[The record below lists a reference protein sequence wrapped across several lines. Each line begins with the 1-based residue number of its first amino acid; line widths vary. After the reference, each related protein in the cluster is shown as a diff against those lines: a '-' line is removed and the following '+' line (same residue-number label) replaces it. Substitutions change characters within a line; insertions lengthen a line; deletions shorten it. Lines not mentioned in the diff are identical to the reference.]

1 MPVTCTQKGDAATSE
16 AVTAPQAATMAH
28 PNMIRFHI
36 IASPL
41 QALDGFRHKRE
52 EKGTAEGLRC
62 TVAKDGS
69 GSAKIKGGTE
79 DKSGN
84 HEGQPAELP
93 ACRHGLLLQDL
104 QRVKDGQHDR
114 LCEI

>member
-41 QALDGFRHKRE
+41 QALDGFRHERE
-52 EKGTAEGLRC
+52 KKGTAEGLGRP
-62 TVAKDGS
+62 VAEDGG
-69 GSAKIKGGTE
+69 GSAKNIGGTE

-84 HEGQPAELP
+84 HKGQPAELP
-93 ACRHGLLLQDL
+93 AGRHGLLLQDL
-104 QRVKDGQHDR
+104 QRVKDR
-114 LCEI
+114 E